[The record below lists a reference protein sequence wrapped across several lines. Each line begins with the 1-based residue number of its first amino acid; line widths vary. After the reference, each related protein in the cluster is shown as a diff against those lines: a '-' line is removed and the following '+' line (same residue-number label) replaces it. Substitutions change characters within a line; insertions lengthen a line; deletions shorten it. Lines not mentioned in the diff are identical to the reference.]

1 MTLDSIDGAQNDLSA
16 VDEIEEGQ
24 VIEVEAK
31 IPTTEATGPQA
42 ASPSTPAAIASGPTL
57 PMIPNSADAD
67 QLGLPIEQDLP
78 RPFDCVSSDLA
89 ALGALSIED
98 FLSNVTS
105 STAIF
110 DVNFYVQ
117 LPEASVLT
125 EKLDM
130 ENGEIDGATVALDG
144 QTKADEQRTMRG
156 MIEMLHEASNK
167 IFGSSDCLKFEYMEE
182 DTTSA
187 SLFCLS

>member
-1 MTLDSIDGAQNDLSA
+1 MTLDSIDGAQNDLST
-16 VDEIEEGQ
+16 VDDIEEG
-24 VIEVEAK
+24 EVLESEAK
-31 IPTTEATGPQA
+31 IPQA
-42 ASPSTPAAIASGPTL
+42 ASPSIPAAIDKPTL
-57 PMIPNSADAD
+57 PVIANSADVD

-98 FLSNVTS
+98 FLSNVSS

-117 LPEASVLT
+117 LPETSMLT
-125 EKLDM
+125 EKL
-130 ENGEIDGATVALDG
+130 EEGEIDGATVALDG
-144 QTKADEQRTMRG
+144 QTKADEQRAMRS

-167 IFGSSDCLKFEYMEE
+167 IFGSSDCLKFEYMEA
-182 DTTSA
+182 DTTST
-187 SLFCLS
+187 SPFCFNLTF